1 MTWQYNMS
9 QRIYTGSKLYALHP
23 GRLYNQTLISGWWH
37 KIWIQFPPSA
47 VQADKKI
54 MIFDLLKLTKL
65 RKYGPFKLITAKAVF
80 AELSGEPAGG
90 PLGLPV
96 QRPCNTTPQWQ
107 CLQQG
112 RGQPQEDAR
121 VHCPA
126 SIYYNTQRWSAL
138 LQCIVRQA
146 QHPLPQSQQI
156 QFSTGEEYEN
166 LYCSRVSE
174 KCLLNIARI

>member
-1 MTWQYNMS
+1 MLYNEGWFTLSNNVLHKTWQS
-9 QRIYTGSKLYALHP
+9 TCSCKLLP
-23 GRLYNQTLISGWWH
+23 CNIVIMLTWNF
-37 KIWIQFPPSA
+37 WIQFSPS
-47 VQADKKI
+47 
-54 MIFDLLKLTKL
+54 LPCEL
-65 RKYGPFKLITAKAVF
+65 R
-80 AELSGEPAGG
+80 EPAGG

-138 LQCIVRQA
+138 LQCIVRQ
-146 QHPLPQSQQI
+146 HNTHFL
-156 QFSTGEEYEN
+156 N
-166 LYCSRVSE
+166 LSKYNSALGKNMKTFTVAESLKNVSWT
-174 KCLLNIARI
+174 